1 MKYKIGYYLVTDI
14 QHIPPVIRLYPHIG
28 GVVFTTKKSIYDCIK
43 SKYADYEIEAYLC
56 KSRTDI
62 QKLICK
68 LKIRLVIYPS
78 YHILFRAKAVEIF
91 HGGLSDKNYVE
102 SVKVLVYDYVLFP
115 GEKTKDKVDRAGYLK
130 YIPEWKIIGYPKFD
144 PLINKTLDV
153 EPIFNND
160 RKTILYAP
168 TWISQ
173 NIDFKMIQFST
184 HGESSLEIWSKEIIK
199 AVHGRYNLIIKF
211 HSRIYR
217 KPGDIY
223 EQIDELITK
232 LNAEDYIKV
241 CKDDNILAYMYQADL
256 MISDISTACYE
267 WFHFDK
273 PIVFANPAPE
283 HYHVSSDIGSNTYA
297 WQAGDVINKK
307 EDILTHIENN
317 LAADLYKTKRNE
329 IFEYTVFQPDG
340 HASERQAE
348 SIIEYYNRFEKVPY
362 WWLIFSTMI
371 YRRTV
376 RNISKSLNWYYRIFR
391 KDKIGK

>member
-1 MKYKIGYYLVTDI
+1 MNGFI
-14 QHIPPVIRLYPHIG
+14 
-28 GVVFTTKKSIYDCIK
+28 
-43 SKYADYEIEAYLC
+43 
-56 KSRTDI
+56 
-62 QKLICK
+62 LI
-68 LKIRLVIYPS
+68 
-78 YHILFRAKAVEIF
+78 
-91 HGGLSDKNYVE
+91 
-102 SVKVLVYDYVLFP
+102 
-115 GEKTKDKVDRAGYLK
+115 
-130 YIPEWKIIGYPKFD
+130 
-144 PLINKTLDV
+144 
-153 EPIFNND
+153 
-160 RKTILYAP
+160 
-168 TWISQ
+168 
-173 NIDFKMIQFST
+173 
-184 HGESSLEIWSKEIIK
+184 
-199 AVHGRYNLIIKF
+199 
-211 HSRIYR
+211 
-217 KPGDIY
+217 
-223 EQIDELITK
+223 
-232 LNAEDYIKV
+232 
-241 CKDDNILAYMYQADL
+241 

-329 IFEYTVFQPDG
+329 IFEYTVADLYKTKRNEIFEYTVFQPDG